1 MKEVETYYKDRIK
14 TGEWGKLNEDEERI
28 IALRAELAAAKTST
42 KRDTRRRGD
51 RTTRDNERKE
61 RWRTKA
67 PKPNEPNTKRM
78 SVNGTENTYHWCS
91 NHKMWTVHK
100 PSECKLKSYEFTLRN
115 ERQRR
120 RTRRRP
126 TRQRARGRRGKRELQ
141 PLLTPRPERS
151 IYRALQATLSST
163 LRRFTRTNR
172 QQLPGNNMPFHPSN
186 AIDNHP

>member
-1 MKEVETYYKDRIK
+1 MRRCKDKAFKSWLGRRYDDYTQKKDPIPPDAKEFMKEVETYYKDRVK
-14 TGEWGKLNEDEERI
+14 TGEWGKLDEDEERI

-100 PSECKLKSYEFTLRN
+100 P
-115 ERQRR
+115 
-120 RTRRRP
+120 
-126 TRQRARGRRGKRELQ
+126 
-141 PLLTPRPERS
+141 
-151 IYRALQATLSST
+151 
-163 LRRFTRTNR
+163 
-172 QQLPGNNMPFHPSN
+172 
-186 AIDNHP
+186 

>member
-1 MKEVETYYKDRIK
+1 MRGRNA
-14 TGEWGKLNEDEERI
+14 GEPRPRSQMNR
-28 IALRAELAAAKTST
+28 
-42 KRDTRRRGD
+42 TRRECRSTEPKTPIIGVQ
-51 RTTRDNERKE
+51 TTKC
-61 RWRTKA
+61 
-67 PKPNEPNTKRM
+67 
-78 SVNGTENTYHWCS
+78 G
-91 NHKMWTVHK
+91 
-100 PSECKLKSYEFTLRN
+100 PSTSLKSYEFTLRN